1 VRDGGPIRTL
11 VEEGIDRGF
20 FAGAA
25 ALVLQEGNVLAEV
38 YAGDAR
44 AEPETERTEASAETL
59 WDLASL
65 TKAIAGAP
73 ILLALAE
80 ARLLTLD
87 DPLARFHDLYKKMKF
102 EGVTLRRLLS
112 HAAGLEPWFPC
123 YVRGEGRAAYRATL
137 AELDAAAPPGTAA
150 VYSCLGYL
158 LLADVAERALGSEV
172 DAFFHQRI
180 AEPLGLAA
188 DLLFAPGDEDKK
200 RAAGGERDD
209 ATERRMV
216 EDRGLRYVGF
226 RAGIVNGEV
235 NDGNAYRR
243 GAGVSLNAGL
253 FGTARAAAAAGR
265 AWLERDARFLTE
277 ASIEEALADATPG
290 LAEARGLG
298 WQLATTKG
306 SPGEV
311 LSPRAFG
318 HTGFTGASLFVDPE
332 SRRVFVL
339 LTNRLHP
346 DARTVDMNAFRR
358 RFHEAALSIS

>member
-1 VRDGGPIRTL
+1 MSAAAPIRGL

-20 FAGAA
+20 FPGAA
-25 ALVLQEGNVLAEV
+25 ALVLEEGTVLAEV

-44 AEPETERTEASAETL
+44 VEPETERAEASAKTL

-65 TKAIAGAP
+65 TKPIAGAA

-87 DPLARFHDLYKKMKF
+87 DPLGRFHDLYKKMKF

-112 HAAGLEPWFPC
+112 HSAGLMPWFPC
-123 YVRGEGRAAYRATL
+123 YVRGEGRVAYRAAL
-137 AELDAAAPPGTAA
+137 AQLDAAAPPGTAA
-150 VYSCLGYL
+150 VYSCPGYL
-158 LLADVAERALGSEV
+158 LLADVAERALGTPIDV
-172 DAFFHQRI
+172 FFRERF
-180 AEPLGLAA
+180 AVPLGLAK
-188 DLLFAPGDEDKK
+188 DLLFDPGDGEES

-216 EDRGLRYVGF
+216 QDRGLRYAGF
-226 RAGIVNGEV
+226 RDGVVNGEV

-253 FGTARAAAAAGR
+253 FGTARAVAAAGR
-265 AWLERDARFLTE
+265 AWMERDARLLTE
-277 ASIEEALADATPG
+277 GSIEEALADATPG
-290 LAEARGLG
+290 LEEARGLG

-306 SPGEV
+306 SPGAV

-318 HTGFTGASLFVDPE
+318 HTGFTGGSFFVDPE
-332 SRRVFVL
+332 GRRVFVL

-346 DARTVDMNAFRR
+346 DARAVDMNAFRR